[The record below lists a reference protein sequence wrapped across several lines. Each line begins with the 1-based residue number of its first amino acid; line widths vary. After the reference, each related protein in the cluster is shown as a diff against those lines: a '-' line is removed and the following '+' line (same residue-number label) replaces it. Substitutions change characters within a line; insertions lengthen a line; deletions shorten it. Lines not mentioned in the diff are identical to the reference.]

1 MRPTRLIAAA
11 ATCALA
17 AAALA
22 QIGPVTVTPMATPF
36 TLGGLELAALRD
48 AANVAPNDA
57 KVFGIDAGVPAVDAV
72 LAAAGVPTGQ
82 ISLSVSALLVRT
94 PGHVVLIDTGYGS
107 PRGILLASLAAA
119 GIKPEQV
126 TDVLISHGHS
136 DHVGGLVSADG
147 TSVFAKAKVRM
158 AAAEWESIQAQPAN
172 ARLVTAIAAQVKPF
186 APGAVVLPGI
196 ASVDLN
202 GHTLGHSGY
211 RVTSTGK
218 NLLAIGDMAHSYV
231 ISLAKPDWAMGYDRD
246 RKLGA
251 ERRRTVLGQLAD
263 SGNLVFSP
271 HFPYPGTGHVV
282 RAGDGFAWK
291 PGMA

>member
-1 MRPTRLIAAA
+1 MRPFTLLAAA

-17 AAALA
+17 VAAVA
-22 QIGPVTVTPMATPF
+22 QIGPVAVTATATPF
-36 TLGGLELAALRD
+36 KLGTLQLAALRD
-48 AANVAPNDA
+48 AAANAPNDA
-57 KVFGIDAGVPAVDAV
+57 KVFGIDVGSEAVDKV

-94 PGHVVLIDTGYGS
+94 PGHVVLIDTGYGA

-119 GIKPEQV
+119 KVTPDQI
-126 TDVLISHGHS
+126 TDVLISHGHG
-136 DHVGGLVSADG
+136 DHVGGLMTADG
-147 TSVFAKAKVRM
+147 KPVFAKASVRM
-158 AAAEWESIQAQPAN
+158 AAAEWASLQAQPAN
-172 ARLVTAIAAQVKPF
+172 AKLVAAITAQVKPF
-186 APGAVVLPGI
+186 EAGAAVLPGI
-196 ASVDLN
+196 TSVDLN
-202 GHTLGHSGY
+202 GHTPGHSGY
-211 RVTSTGK
+211 RVESKGK
-218 NLLAIGDMAHSYV
+218 RLLAIGDMAHSYV

-263 SGNLVFSP
+263 SGDLVFSP

>member
-1 MRPTRLIAAA
+1 MRPFTLLAAA

-17 AAALA
+17 VAAVA
-22 QIGPVTVTPMATPF
+22 QIGPVTVTAAATPF
-36 TLGGLELAALRD
+36 KLGSLKLAALRD
-48 AANVAPNDA
+48 AGNIAPNDA
-57 KVFGIDAGVPAVDAV
+57 KVFGIDVGPAAVDTV

-94 PGHVVLIDTGYGS
+94 PGHVVLIDTGYGA

-119 GIKPEQV
+119 KVTPAEV

-136 DHVGGLVSADG
+136 DHVGGLVGADG
-147 TSVFAKAKVRM
+147 KPVFVKASVRM
-158 AAAEWESIQAQPAN
+158 AAAEWASIQAQPTN
-172 ARLVTAIAAQVKPF
+172 AKLVAAISAQVKPF
-186 APGAVVLPGI
+186 EAGAAVLPGI
-196 ASVDLN
+196 TSVDLN
-202 GHTLGHSGY
+202 GHTPGHSGY
-211 RVTSTGK
+211 RVESKGK
-218 NLLAIGDMAHSYV
+218 RLLAIGDMAHSYI

-251 ERRRTVLGQLAD
+251 ERRRSVLGQLAD
-263 SGNLVFSP
+263 SGDLVFSP

>member
-1 MRPTRLIAAA
+1 MRPITLLAAV
-11 ATCALA
+11 ATFALA

-22 QIGPVTVTPMATPF
+22 QIGPVAVTPMATPF
-36 TLGGLELAALRD
+36 KLGGLKLSALRD
-48 AANVAPNDA
+48 AANIAPNDA
-57 KVFGIDAGVPAVDAV
+57 KVFGIDVGVPAVDAV

-119 GIKPEQV
+119 GVKPEQV
-126 TDVLISHGHS
+126 TDVLISHGHG
-136 DHVGGLVSADG
+136 DHVGGLVNADG
-147 TSVFAKAKVRM
+147 ASVFATATVRM
-158 AAAEWESIQAQPAN
+158 AVAEWASIKAQPTN
-172 ARLVTAIAAQVKPF
+172 ARLIAAISAQVKPF
-186 APGAVVLPGI
+186 EAGAAVLPGI
-196 ASVDLN
+196 TSVDLN
-202 GHTLGHSGY
+202 GHTPGHSGY
-211 RVTSTGK
+211 RVTSKGK
-218 NLLAIGDMAHSYV
+218 ALLAIGDMAHSYV

-263 SGNLVFSP
+263 SGDLVFSP

>member
-202 GHTLGHSGY
+202 GHTPGHSGY

-263 SGNLVFSP
+263 SGDLVFSP

>member
-1 MRPTRLIAAA
+1 MRPFTLLAAA

-17 AAALA
+17 VAAVA
-22 QIGPVTVTPMATPF
+22 QIGPVAVAATATPF
-36 TLGGLELAALRD
+36 KLGSLKLAALRD
-48 AANVAPNDA
+48 AAANAPNDA
-57 KVFGIDAGVPAVDAV
+57 KVFGIDVGIEAVDKV

-94 PGHVVLIDTGYGS
+94 PGHVVLIDTGYGA

-119 GIKPEQV
+119 KVKPDQV
-126 TDVLISHGHS
+126 TDVLISHGHG
-136 DHVGGLVSADG
+136 DHVGGLMNADG
-147 TSVFAKAKVRM
+147 KPVFAKASVRM
-158 AAAEWESIQAQPAN
+158 AAAEWASIQAQPTN
-172 ARLVTAIAAQVKPF
+172 AKLVAAISAQVKPF
-186 APGAVVLPGI
+186 EAGAAVLPGI
-196 ASVDLN
+196 TSVDLN
-202 GHTLGHSGY
+202 GHTPGHSGY
-211 RVTSTGK
+211 RVESKGK
-218 NLLAIGDMAHSYV
+218 RLLAIGDMAHSYI

-251 ERRRTVLGQLAD
+251 ERRRSVLGQLAD
-263 SGNLVFSP
+263 SGDLVFSP

>member
-1 MRPTRLIAAA
+1 MRPISLLAAA
-11 ATCALA
+11 ATCVLA
-17 AAALA
+17 VAAFA

-36 TLGGLELAALRD
+36 KLGGLKLAALRD
-48 AANVAPNDA
+48 AANIAPNDA
-57 KVFGIDAGVPAVDAV
+57 KVFGLDAGIPAVDAV

-119 GIKPEQV
+119 GVKPGDV
-126 TDVLISHGHS
+126 TDVLISHGHG
-136 DHVGGLVSADG
+136 DHVGGLVNADG
-147 TSVFAKAKVRM
+147 GSVFGKARVRM
-158 AAAEWESIQAQPAN
+158 AAAEWDSIKANPAS
-172 ARLVTAIAAQVKPF
+172 ARLVTAISAQVMPF
-186 APGAVVLPGI
+186 APGAEVLPGI
-196 ASVDLN
+196 ASVDLS
-202 GHTLGHSGY
+202 GHTPGQSGY
-211 RVTSTGK
+211 RITSKGK
-218 NLLAIGDMAHSYV
+218 HLLAVGDMVHSYI

-263 SGNLVFSP
+263 SGELVFSP

>member
-11 ATCALA
+11 AAFALA

-36 TLGGLELAALRD
+36 TLGELKLAALRD
-48 AANVAPNDA
+48 AANIAPNDG

-82 ISLSVSALLVRT
+82 ISLSVSALLVRM

-119 GIKPEQV
+119 GIKPEQI

-202 GHTLGHSGY
+202 GHTPGHSGY

-263 SGNLVFSP
+263 SGDLVFSP